1 MLGKLR
7 NRPSAIYARRRRAGL
22 RVRGVRARSAAGFT
36 IIEIIIALVLVSI
49 VYAIALPS
57 IGRTRVSA
65 SVHNARHVVV
75 SSISLA
81 RATAM
86 RFGGSAVLRLD
97 AANDRLWVEA
107 DTTLSKSGE
116 ELVRL
121 GYFDFGNEL
130 HVNLDSNR
138 TALCFNGRGIG
149 TTGTACPQA
158 GATIVVFRGDRAD
171 TVRVSPTGRVLP

>member
-1 MLGKLR
+1 MD
-7 NRPSAIYARRRRAGL
+7 L
-22 RVRGVRARSAAGFT
+22 RVRSAAGYT
-36 IIEIIIALVLVSI
+36 IIEIVFALVLVSI

-57 IGRTRVSA
+57 IGRTRISA

-75 SSISLA
+75 SSVSLA

-116 ELVRL
+116 EMVRL
-121 GYFDFGNEL
+121 GYFDFDAEL
-130 HVNLDSNR
+130 NVNLDSNR
-138 TALCFNGRGIG
+138 TTLCFNSRGIG

-158 GATIVVFRGDRAD
+158 GATIVVFLVDSAD
-171 TVRVSPTGRVLP
+171 TVRVSPMGRVLP